1 MKKLFTGLVLW
12 PLAMFA
18 AAPPPPATQA
28 EVDAGL
34 DSYKY
39 VTPKTLGLTTLIGT
53 NAGISRAVATN
64 VVTDNALLLTQT
76 NGFAAGITNLAKTYS
91 DATTNATGIRAIT
104 AQQTNAPALSNNL
117 YTSFV
122 AYPTNSG
129 TDGQVISKTGPHFKF
144 ADDATAAGG
153 LATVATN
160 ALLYT
165 TNVAARYDTN
175 TIRLSTGDQT
185 NPDAWLDVIGS
196 AGSVTPHFSVGGAT
210 AYWDFNLPVTN
221 ADVVHFSSVV
231 VIDPD
236 NMVYGA
242 GTLAL
247 PTATGVTPAENDNDT
262 SIATTAY
269 VQTEIAAFGSG
280 QTNVTD
286 TAAYGSTV
294 NSNLT
299 VKGWATVQGNQT
311 NASIVVDTFVVN
323 TNWDASLA
331 TNMSGTEIRSGTVA
345 DARIASTITRDTEW
359 DTIAE
364 IVAATGSDI
373 VTNTRTAALDIKN
386 TLTSYGHS
394 VYTNLFTVNSAIG
407 MGGTNWDI
415 SLGAVTGGI
424 TGIIGTAGTTKQYA
438 ELNVLSTGDTV
449 FTNPAAFYAS
459 DGADSRTL
467 TNGNLTTIA
476 VVWKPGLYTNLIFS
490 WSK

>member
-1 MKKLFTGLVLW
+1 MKTLLQWTVVWVL
-12 PLAMFA
+12 
-18 AAPPPPATQA
+18 
-28 EVDAGL
+28 
-34 DSYKY
+34 
-39 VTPKTLGLTTLIGT
+39 LGLTLAVRAQQPVPPAASQAEANTGTDGWKYITPATL
-53 NAGISRAVATN
+53 AGYATLTATGGVTRAIVTN
-64 VVTDNALLLTQT
+64 VVTDNALLLTST
-76 NGFAAGITNLAKTYS
+76 NGLAAGITNLAKTYS
-91 DATTNATGIRAIT
+91 DATTNATSIRAIT
-104 AQQTNAPALSNNL
+104 AQQTNQTAILALTAQQTNYVTLISMLGPLTNGLGGASSGLLEVDSN
-117 YTSFV
+117 
-122 AYPTNSG
+122 G
-129 TDGQVISKTGPHFKF
+129 R
-144 ADDATAAGG
+144 
-153 LATVATN
+153 LATTN
-160 ALLYT
+160 L
-165 TNVAARYDTN
+165 VDRYETN
-175 TIRLSTGDQT
+175 TLT
-185 NPDAWLDVIGS
+185 IGQGPPANLNS
-196 AGSVTPHFSVGGAT
+196 AIHFVGGASPHIET
-210 AYWDFNLPVTN
+210 FGASSWWDFNTPVTN

-269 VQTEIAAFGSG
+269 VQTEIAGFGSG

-299 VKGWATVQGNQT
+299 VKGWAVVQGNQT
-311 NASIVVDTFVVN
+311 NASIVVDTFAVN

-331 TNMSGTEIRSGTVA
+331 TNMTGTEIRSGTVA

-364 IVAATGSDI
+364 IVTATGSDI

-438 ELNVLSTGDTV
+438 ELTVLSTGDTV

-467 TNGNLTTIA
+467 TNGNLTTISI
-476 VVWKPGLYTNLIFS
+476 VWKPGLYTNLIFS